1 MYYNHNVLRATS
13 QLLASVLLCYFT
25 ILSHAAIGNSRSAA
39 TGYDI
44 GPEL

>member
-1 MYYNHNVLRATS
+1 MYYNHNVLHATS
-13 QLLASVLLCYFT
+13 QLLCFIMLFYYTFT
-25 ILSHAAIGNSRSAA
+25 AIGNSRSAA